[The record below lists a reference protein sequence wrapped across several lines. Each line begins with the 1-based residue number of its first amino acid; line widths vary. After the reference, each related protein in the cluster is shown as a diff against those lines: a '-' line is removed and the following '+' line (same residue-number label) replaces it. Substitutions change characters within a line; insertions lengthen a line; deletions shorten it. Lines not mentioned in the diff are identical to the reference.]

1 MCCLICNCHHALY
14 HMTAAR
20 GRYAGYRLSRLRV
33 AVRTLM
39 HSNQIVLD
47 MTVLTGGVYL
57 HHVHVWHAQC
67 CKDK

>member
-1 MCCLICNCHHALY
+1 MQ
-14 HMTAAR
+14 
-20 GRYAGYRLSRLRV
+20 
-33 AVRTLM
+33 
-39 HSNQIVLD
+39 SNQTILD